1 MAHQQMFDDDDPYL
15 AHVREIAIDLPEV
28 DMKVSHGRPAFF
40 TKKVFC
46 YFGGSLKVSGEWIQ
60 HPHSIMVLPDDD
72 ERHALLA
79 DPRVFVPAYLGPSG
93 WIGLDLDDATDWN
106 EVAELLEESYRL
118 TAPKRCISALDEQRA
133 DN

>member
-1 MAHQQMFDDDDPYL
+1 MAHPQMFDDDDPTL
-15 AHVREIAIDLPEV
+15 AQVREIALGLPKV
-28 DMKVSHGRPAFF
+28 DVKVSHGRPAFF

-46 YFGGSLKVSGEWIQ
+46 YYGGALKVSGEWIQ
-60 HPHSIMVLPDDD
+60 HPHSIVVLPDDD

-93 WIGLDLDDATDWN
+93 WIGVDLTADTDWG

-118 TAPKRCISALDEQRA
+118 TAPKRCIAELDKH
-133 DN
+133 